1 MLSSD
6 SIGVADP
13 EIEEIAGGLKTNN
26 IKLILSI
33 VPIAEEEEDDDDEL
47 KKGQFVNVGVLFDE
61 GKQVAMKGATGVATL
76 RKITE
81 EELEE
86 ILNDCDPIEAPPG
99 DYTIQ
104 PEKSGGSEFRSTDW
118 ASSLIPTNL
127 R

>member
-1 MLSSD
+1 MSLSCV
-6 SIGVADP
+6 GEADP

-33 VPIAEEEEDDDDEL
+33 VPIAEEEDDDDDEL
-47 KKGQFVNVGVLFDE
+47 KKGQFVNIGVLFDE
-61 GKQVAMKGATGVATL
+61 GRQVAMKGATGVATL

-104 PEKSGGSEFRSTDW
+104 PEKTGGLKFR
-118 ASSLIPTNL
+118 
-127 R
+127 

>member
-13 EIEEIAGGLKTNN
+13 EIEEIAGGVKTNN

-33 VPIAEEEEDDDDEL
+33 APIAEEEGDDEEP
-47 KKGQFVNVGVLFDE
+47 KKGQFVNLGVLFDE
-61 GKQVAMKGATGVATL
+61 GRQVAMKGPTGVATL

-81 EELEE
+81 VELEE

>member
-13 EIEEIAGGLKTNN
+13 EIEEIAGGVKTNN

-33 VPIAEEEEDDDDEL
+33 APIAEEEGDDEEP
-47 KKGQFVNVGVLFDE
+47 KKGQFVNLGVLFDE
-61 GKQVAMKGATGVATL
+61 GRQVAMKGPTGVATL

-81 EELEE
+81 VELEE
-86 ILNDCDPIEAPPG
+86 ILNDCDPIDAPPG

>member
-1 MLSSD
+1 MSLSCA
-6 SIGVADP
+6 GEADP
-13 EIEEIAGGLKTNN
+13 EIEEITGGLKTNN

-33 VPIAEEEEDDDDEL
+33 VPIAEEEDDDDDEL
-47 KKGQFVNVGVLFDE
+47 KKGQFVNIGVLFDE
-61 GKQVAMKGATGVATL
+61 GRQVAMKGATGVATL

-104 PEKSGGSEFRSTDW
+104 PEKTGGLKFR
-118 ASSLIPTNL
+118 
-127 R
+127 

>member
-6 SIGVADP
+6 SKGVADP
-13 EIEEIAGGLKTNN
+13 EIEEIAGGVKTNN

-33 VPIAEEEEDDDDEL
+33 APIAEEEGDDEEP
-47 KKGQFVNVGVLFDE
+47 KKGQFVNLGVLFDE
-61 GKQVAMKGATGVATL
+61 GRQVAMKGPTGVATL

-81 EELEE
+81 VELEE

>member
-1 MLSSD
+1 MSLSCA
-6 SIGVADP
+6 GEADP

-33 VPIAEEEEDDDDEL
+33 VPITEEEDDDDDEL

-61 GKQVAMKGATGVATL
+61 GRQVAMKGPTGVATL

-81 EELEE
+81 VELEE

>member
-13 EIEEIAGGLKTNN
+13 EIEEIAGGVKTNN

-33 VPIAEEEEDDDDEL
+33 APIAEEEGDDEEP
-47 KKGQFVNVGVLFDE
+47 KKGQFVNLGVLFDE
-61 GKQVAMKGATGVATL
+61 GRQVAMKGPTGVATL

-81 EELEE
+81 VELEE

-104 PEKSGGSEFRSTDW
+104 PEKTGGLEFRST
-118 ASSLIPTNL
+118 LIP
-127 R
+127 

>member
-6 SIGVADP
+6 SVGVADP
-13 EIEEIAGGLKTNN
+13 EIEEIAGGVKTNN

-33 VPIAEEEEDDDDEL
+33 APIAEEEGDDEEP
-47 KKGQFVNVGVLFDE
+47 KKGQFVNLGVLFDE
-61 GKQVAMKGATGVATL
+61 GRQVAMKGPTGVATL

-81 EELEE
+81 VELEE

-99 DYTIQ
+99 DYTIK
-104 PEKSGGSEFRSTDW
+104 PEKSGGSELRSTDW

>member
-13 EIEEIAGGLKTNN
+13 EIEEIAGGVKTNN

-33 VPIAEEEEDDDDEL
+33 APIAEEEGDDEEP
-47 KKGQFVNVGVLFDE
+47 KKGQFVNLGVLFDE
-61 GKQVAMKGATGVATL
+61 GRQVAMKGPTGVATL

-81 EELEE
+81 VELEE
-86 ILNDCDPIEAPPG
+86 ILNDCDSIEAPPG